1 MSKHNNRYLQ
11 QIETAVRKDVKRMDS
26 EELLYVYGITIDD
39 TNAVYDTINDIIYQ
53 TLDRW
58 LDVYLDDS
66 REDVDQI
73 SNDWGW
79 DE

>member
-11 QIETAVRKDVKRMDS
+11 QIETAVRKDINRMDS
-26 EELLYVYGITIDD
+26 EEILYVYGITIDESF
-39 TNAVYDTINDIIYQ
+39 AVYDTVNDITYQ
-53 TLDRW
+53 TVDRW

-66 REDVDQI
+66 REDIESIGNGYD
-73 SNDWGW
+73 W

>member
-11 QIETAVRKDVKRMDS
+11 QIETAVRKDIKRMDS
-26 EELLYVYGITIDD
+26 EELLYVYGITIDES
-39 TNAVYDTINDIIYQ
+39 NAVYDSVNDIVYQ
-53 TLDRW
+53 TVNRW

-73 SNDWGW
+73 GGDWEW

>member
-11 QIETAVRKDVKRMDS
+11 QIETAVRKDLAHMES
-26 EELLYVYGITIDD
+26 EELLYVYGITIDE
-39 TNAVYDTINDIIYQ
+39 TFAVYDTVNDITYQ
-53 TLDRW
+53 SVNSW

-66 REDVDQI
+66 KEDVENIGQYYE
-73 SNDWGW
+73 W

>member
-11 QIETAVRKDVKRMDS
+11 QIETAVRKDLKRMDS
-26 EELLYVYGITIDD
+26 EEMLYVYGITIDESDAVHD
-39 TNAVYDTINDIIYQ
+39 TVNDIVYQ
-53 TLDRW
+53 TVNRW

-66 REDVDQI
+66 REEVDQI
-73 SNDWGW
+73 GNGWEW